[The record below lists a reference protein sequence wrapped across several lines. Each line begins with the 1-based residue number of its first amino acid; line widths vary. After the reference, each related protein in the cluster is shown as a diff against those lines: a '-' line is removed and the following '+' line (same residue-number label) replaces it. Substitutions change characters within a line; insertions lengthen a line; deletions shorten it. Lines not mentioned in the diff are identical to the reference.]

1 MAYFLLAARA
11 STRSVCSISRSC
23 RYSDTSGSTI
33 GHTVECIAEADGL
46 PIVTSFS
53 TLPFLFLPSRMPPL
67 RDRVAGAGADL
78 PLHHADVAALE
89 LHEKSLAHV
98 GVAVSAAMDEAFRT
112 RAFTYFGAWCKTSR
126 PVKRSVG
133 LCWK

>member
-1 MAYFLLAARA
+1 M
-11 STRSVCSISRSC
+11 
-23 RYSDTSGSTI
+23 

-53 TLPFLFLPSRMPPL
+53 TLPFLFRHLGCPRS
-67 RDRVAGAGADL
+67 VT
-78 PLHHADVAALE
+78 VWLE
-89 LHEKSLAHV
+89 LEPICRCTMPMWPLLNCTRNPLLMLALP
-98 GVAVSAAMDEAFRT
+98 VSAAMDEAFRT